1 MAPASRR
8 PAAIEVLVETLTG
21 AGFRLRV
28 SSFETVLSVKARI
41 QRIEG
46 VPVSQQHLIYNNK
59 ELLDGSSLL
68 ESGVHSGSRIQLVVA
83 MRGGPVNMKRLPMYD
98 DITRAELHQLMDMQ
112 SESPWESDSSGR
124 QVTLLVLREGDQVNF
139 YRVMENGDGT
149 FSPLSDSWGAAIR
162 NMYREEDP
170 DELRRRIDENT
181 NTMSKVTELK
191 RKMHEMSVKK
201 KGRPPPSRGRRTPR
215 PTAPAGR
222 VHLPPVTPA
231 PTTAPTGARQSASF
245 PPVHGELSESF
256 SRLSR
261 RGAAQRETREAEVPT
276 TAARGVSAVAE
287 TDRVLTSRGGVT
299 SRGQV
304 TSGRRRKLSLSESTE
319 LFKQVS
325 SAAES

>member
-112 SESPWESDSSGR
+112 SESPWESDSVGRQVTTDSDSSLSGSESPWESDSSGR
-124 QVTLLVLREGDQVNF
+124 QVTTD
-139 YRVMENGDGT
+139 
-149 FSPLSDSWGAAIR
+149 SDSESPWESDSSGR
-162 NMYREEDP
+162 QVTTDS
-170 DELRRRIDENT
+170 DSSLR
-181 NTMSKVTELK
+181 
-191 RKMHEMSVKK
+191 
-201 KGRPPPSRGRRTPR
+201 
-215 PTAPAGR
+215 
-222 VHLPPVTPA
+222 
-231 PTTAPTGARQSASF
+231 
-245 PPVHGELSESF
+245 SESPWE
-256 SRLSR
+256 SDSSGR
-261 RGAAQRETREAEVPT
+261 
-276 TAARGVSAVAE
+276 
-287 TDRVLTSRGGVT
+287 
-299 SRGQV
+299 QV
-304 TSGRRRKLSLSESTE
+304 TTDSDSSLSGSESVPGSLTRRAVSESPWESDSSGRQVTTDSDSSLRSESPWE
-319 LFKQVS
+319 SDS
-325 SAAES
+325 SGRQ